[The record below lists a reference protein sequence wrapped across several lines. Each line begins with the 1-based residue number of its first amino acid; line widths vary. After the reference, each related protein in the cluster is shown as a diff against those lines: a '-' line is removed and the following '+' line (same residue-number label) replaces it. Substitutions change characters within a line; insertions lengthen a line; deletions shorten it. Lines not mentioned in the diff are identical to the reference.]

1 MRQALSRKLGAMSLP
16 PTLVLTS
23 RYTDDAQRLW
33 LAAIR
38 KGWAVERLQGWR
50 VPDHLRTAA
59 HPVLYVEA
67 LMAPRIAEELGLT
80 LLDPAEDW
88 LPRLPEEY
96 RRRSIRLTTLGEAR
110 TGVEPLFIKPPNDK
124 SFPARVYRGAD
135 LPAGYADETPVLLAD
150 VVTWDCE
157 FRCFVLDR
165 SPRTSA
171 LYSRHGEL
179 ADDGDVSEAETA
191 GISDFLKTFLND
203 PRVELPRAAAVD
215 VGIIEGKGWAVV
227 ECNAA
232 WGAGIYGC
240 DPAEVLEVLLHAVE
254 RNE

>member
-1 MRQALSRKLGAMSLP
+1 MSLH

-38 KGWAVERLQGWR
+38 KGWVVERLQGWR

-59 HPVLYVEA
+59 RPVLYLEA
-67 LMAPRIAEELGLT
+67 LMAPRIAAELGLT

-96 RRRSIRLTTLGEAR
+96 RRRSIRLTTLEEAR
-110 TGVEPLFIKPPNDK
+110 TCAEPRFIKPPNDK

-135 LPAGYADETPVLLAD
+135 LPAGYADETPVLIAD
-150 VVTWDCE
+150 VVNWESE
-157 FRCFVLDR
+157 FRCFILDR
-165 SPRTSA
+165 HLRTSS

-179 ADDGDVSEAETA
+179 ADDGDVSAAETA
-191 GISDFLKTFLND
+191 GLSAFLDTFLND
-203 PRVELPRAAAVD
+203 PRVEVPRAAAVD

-232 WGAGIYGC
+232 WGAGLYGC
-240 DPAEVLEVLLHAVE
+240 DPAEVLEVLLHAVDE
-254 RNE
+254 KIQSSTAR